1 MASLASVQRW
11 FRCTRV
17 CRMGLGQ
24 LQSGLVSGIGDVV
37 AQTYVE
43 ETPFDKGPMIQKTT
57 YRLVSQFG
65 QIRCPMTVPT
75 SIAIEQLM
83 VAPLVNASVIAYSR
97 IISGDEWPQVKEK
110 TKETFI
116 PVTVN
121 GLMLWPVAQL
131 VSHALGPLDPRGLFI
146 AAVGLGWSTYLSHV
160 TLGDGKAEIFNPF
173 AEEDKSKKKSD
184 KKPDKKAAKNKKK

>member
-1 MASLASVQRW
+1 
-11 FRCTRV
+11 
-17 CRMGLGQ
+17 
-24 LQSGLVSGIGDVV
+24 
-37 AQTYVE
+37 
-43 ETPFDKGPMIQKTT
+43 MIQKTT

-121 GLMLWPVAQL
+121 GLMVTIIIL
-131 VSHALGPLDPRGLFI
+131 VRLL
-146 AAVGLGWSTYLSHV
+146 
-160 TLGDGKAEIFNPF
+160 
-173 AEEDKSKKKSD
+173 
-184 KKPDKKAAKNKKK
+184 AKTCLYIKCIEAKEMK